1 LAQCPTREDNV
12 QHTQHIH
19 VNTKLSELVKILEWF
34 QSLEQASVTDEDWMQ
49 CQIALAEG
57 FTNAVR
63 HAHKELPSE
72 TPIEIDI
79 DFYLDHIE
87 MRIWDHGPP
96 FSLME
101 LLQAEQ
107 TLSDEEAES
116 GRGIAL
122 LQKIANEIEYA
133 PADGERNC
141 LLLVKRSS

>member
-1 LAQCPTREDNV
+1 V

-19 VNTKLSELVKILEWF
+19 VKTNLNELARVLEWF

-79 DFYLDHIE
+79 HFYLDHIE
-87 MRIWDHGPP
+87 MRIWDYGPP

-101 LLQAEQ
+101 RLQAEPNVNV
-107 TLSDEEAES
+107 SDEEAES
-116 GRGIAL
+116 GRGLAL
-122 LQKIANEIEYA
+122 LKMIANELEYA
-133 PADGERNC
+133 PADGDRNC

>member
-1 LAQCPTREDNV
+1 V

-19 VNTKLSELVKILEWF
+19 VSTNLSELARILEWF

-63 HAHKELPSE
+63 HAHKALPSE
-72 TPIEIDI
+72 TPIDIDI
-79 DFYLDHIE
+79 DFYVEHIE
-87 MRIWDHGPP
+87 MRIWDYGPP
-96 FSLME
+96 FSLRE
-101 LLQAEQ
+101 LLQTP
-107 TLSDEEAES
+107 TLSDEDAET
-116 GRGIAL
+116 GRGLAL
-122 LQKIANEIEYA
+122 LQKIANELDYA